1 MSQQQ
6 DLWWEVTA
14 FVPVFPNGSLQL
26 RSDLSNITTFARARE
41 KKVKHPI
48 LGCEGCASLVH
59 CLGQAFHRGADIVKR
74 GQEGSKPAAW
84 HPLDCLLWPRKEQWL
99 QELFKYKRASPG
111 KISSMSLI
119 SVLPQVGVFFFASAS
134 PWGFKRPPSDFHGE
148 WRRVNS
154 NSLPSFRA
162 GKSKL

>member
-119 SVLPQVGVFFFASAS
+119 SVLPQVGVFFFCISVTLRLQEAPFWF
-134 PWGFKRPPSDFHGE
+134 PWRME
-148 WRRVNS
+148 E
-154 NSLPSFRA
+154 
-162 GKSKL
+162 SKLKLSALLQSW